1 MTANINHMYIF
12 CFYLFIYFLFL
23 LCRFFFIC
31 FFFFFWL
38 TRLTLVLQK
47 SRMTEDKH
55 EAKFIKK
62 RELLNLEKIL
72 SNSEPVIARDSNG
85 LMPFLPPNRND
96 IEMTYSGQEQD
107 PIKIKN
113 KGHRTS
119 IAKAIDYVSR
129 FLFPFAFIS
138 FNIFYWYHFLN
149 AV

>member
-1 MTANINHMYIF
+1 M
-12 CFYLFIYFLFL
+12 
-23 LCRFFFIC
+23 
-31 FFFFFWL
+31 
-38 TRLTLVLQK
+38 K
-47 SRMTEDKH
+47 EDEY
-55 EAKFIKK
+55 EAKFGKK
-62 RELLNLEKIL
+62 RGLLNLERIL
-72 SNSEPVIARDSNG
+72 SNSEPVIDRDSNG
-85 LMPFLPPNRND
+85 AMPFLRPNRND
-96 IEMTYSGQEQD
+96 IEMTDTRSGQEQD

>member
-1 MTANINHMYIF
+1 M
-12 CFYLFIYFLFL
+12 
-23 LCRFFFIC
+23 
-31 FFFFFWL
+31 
-38 TRLTLVLQK
+38 K
-47 SRMTEDKH
+47 EGKH
-55 EAKFIKK
+55 EGKFVKK

-85 LMPFLPPNRND
+85 AMPFLPPNRND
-96 IEMTYSGQEQD
+96 IEMNYSGQEQD